1 MNVYIA
7 GADWHIVP
15 DFNAPEGFH
24 AAERV
29 WYIGAQDCPGEVFIS
44 EPYLDANGG
53 GMCFTVS
60 TLLSDGETVVGMDL
74 NFSEAQQSILR
85 MTQGRG
91 QTAMIVTSGGLIA
104 GYTDMSLVI
113 VLAFCIRISTN
124 WGTSRMNREADAY
137 ENQLNE
143 WVTEQKS
150 VLNMFTDVISS
161 QPALLDDYESA
172 VHWLAEVSGNYS
184 NISLCYL
191 ANPYNEHPVIM
202 SNGWEPGEDY
212 RPETRLWYR
221 ATERSADGFSI
232 SAPYLDAQSG
242 TYCITLSRM
251 VYGRDGAFLCIFGI
265 DFFLDKLI
273 QVLGE
278 SYTSHGYAFLV
289 DSDGVIIN
297 HPSGAYQMGEDRQ
310 TSVEDTEY
318 ADACSR
324 DGVTV
329 LRDYAPQLI
338 ACLSRKTG
346 SGFTVVVANRWW
358 DIYGSVVIV
367 TLVFL
372 ALFGACLGFIVSL
385 INRLIRWQAQT
396 NRQLVAS
403 ADEAQS
409 ANRAKSQ
416 FLSQMSHEI
425 RTPMNAII
433 GLNSIVLRDESIFE
447 AFSQEDTR
455 TTNRY
460 GGSGLGMAITK
471 SIVDMMGGEIHVE
484 SEKGRGSTFTV
495 TVTLGRVRPSDLPEA
510 PAGSAE
516 AAAQSVALEGRRVL
530 VAEDQAMNAEILMDL
545 LEMEGVASEW
555 AEDGKRATEMFEQS
569 AAGYYD
575 AILMD
580 MRMPVMDGLAASRSI
595 REMDRPDAATV
606 PIIALTAN
614 AFEEDVNQCL
624 QAGMNAHLSKPV
636 DMDLLKKTLSGLLP
650 AKP

>member
-29 WYIGAQDCPGEVFIS
+29 WYIGEQDCPGEVFIS

-124 WGTSRMNREADAY
+124 RGTSRMNREADAY

-212 RPETRLWYR
+212 RPETRPWYR

-251 VYGRDGAFLCIFGI
+251 VYGKDGAFLGIFGI

-297 HPSGAYQMGEDRQ
+297 HPNGAYQMGEDRQ
-310 TSVEDTEY
+310 TSVEDAEY

-495 TVTLGRVRPSDLPEA
+495 TVTLGRVCPSDLPEA
-510 PAGSAE
+510 PAGAAE
-516 AAAQSVALEGRRVL
+516 AAAQSVALEGRRVF
-530 VAEDQAMNAEILMDL
+530 VAEDQEMNAEILMDL

-555 AEDGKRATEMFEQS
+555 AEDGKRATEMFKQS

-580 MRMPVMDGLAASRSI
+580 MRMPVMDGLAATRSI